1 MRKGSKSTQGWL
13 KLFALSLS
21 YNKSQYLSFQNQ
33 AAHLQTHKEKKK
45 QSAWKGTKSTQ
56 GWLKLFALSF
66 SYNKSQYLS
75 FQNQAAPLQTNK
87 EEKKQSM

>member
-1 MRKGSKSTQGWL
+1 MCVCVCVCQNVLKSACEWL

-33 AAHLQTHKEKKK
+33 AAPLQTHKDKKK
-45 QSAWKGTKSTQ
+45 QSVWKGSKSTQ

-66 SYNKSQYLS
+66 S
-75 FQNQAAPLQTNK
+75 
-87 EEKKQSM
+87 